1 LKFSERKG
9 YKEVRRAIQKDEM
22 SDELRNSLWNL
33 LDVHVWQVEG
43 FLWKQYGKPGIDNF
57 SASLWFS
64 YFKQPIDARPDRESG
79 VLQEI
84 RKYFFAAPWFEVY
97 DFLEWTLNEL
107 HNTRLNNTVNA
118 ILERELAGFRF
129 VGRVFTD
136 VTGEAEIAALEEAL
150 NDREFPG
157 VRGHLAAALRLMS
170 DRKAPDY
177 RNSIK
182 ESILAVESMAQSMSG
197 KAKATLGDALA
208 VLESRSALHSALRQ
222 GFSSLYGY
230 TSDEGGI
237 RHAMLE
243 EPELGASEAKFFL
256 LSCTSFI
263 NYLKSKA

>member
-1 LKFSERKG
+1 MIWGPTLKFSERKG
-9 YKEVRRAIQKDEM
+9 YKAVRRAIQKEDM

-33 LDVHVWQVEG
+33 LDVYVWRVEG
-43 FLWKQYGKPGIDNF
+43 FLWKQYGKPEIDDF
-57 SASLWFS
+57 SVSLWFS

-79 VLQEI
+79 ILAAI

-97 DFLEWTLNEL
+97 DFLEWTLNKL
-107 HNTRLNNTVNA
+107 DNTPLNDAVNA

-129 VGRVFTD
+129 VGGVFTD
-136 VTGEAEIAALEEAL
+136 VTDEAEIAALEEAL
-150 NDREFPG
+150 NDQEFPG

-208 VLESRSALHSALRQ
+208 VLERRSALHPALRQ
-222 GFSSLYGY
+222 GFSKLYGY
-230 TSDEGGI
+230 TSHEGG
-237 RHAMLE
+237 H
-243 EPELGASEAKFFL
+243 
-256 LSCTSFI
+256 
-263 NYLKSKA
+263 